1 MTGTIGPTFVAG
13 RTGRAETFKPRR
25 EERALSAASE
35 ITPGNQRA
43 EPSED
48 HSSLSPGQAAVL
60 ILIPKII
67 LRGAEEFASADQHK
81 RPESVLSVLNDGS
94 TRRKPSCL
102 AVGAG
107 RPRDPGVKQ
116 GPTIMTPN
124 SRTVVVTG
132 AAHGIGR
139 ATALKFAAEQ
149 DIVFA
154 ADLRYA
160 AESRADLDAAGVT
173 CLTADVR
180 NIAALEQVIQT
191 ALQTTSQ
198 LDVLVNN
205 AGVGLVKQIDDVSEA
220 DWDVVMDTNLKA
232 AFFGC
237 KAAVSVMSQ
246 QPSGGSIIN
255 VASNAGILPR
265 SHDPV
270 YSISKM
276 ALVGL
281 TKSLA
286 LCHSK
291 DRIRINCVCPGP
303 VENTQMIEENFVD
316 RPDRQQVV
324 RELIQASPL
333 ARAWDRMISPDEV
346 ADAILYL
353 AGEGAKMVS
362 GTAIAID
369 GGKSL
374 GVPPG

>member
-1 MTGTIGPTFVAG
+1 MTTQI
-13 RTGRAETFKPRR
+13 K
-25 EERALSAASE
+25 
-35 ITPGNQRA
+35 
-43 EPSED
+43 
-48 HSSLSPGQAAVL
+48 
-60 ILIPKII
+60 
-67 LRGAEEFASADQHK
+67 
-81 RPESVLSVLNDGS
+81 
-94 TRRKPSCL
+94 
-102 AVGAG
+102 
-107 RPRDPGVKQ
+107 
-116 GPTIMTPN
+116 
-124 SRTVVVTG
+124 TVVVTG
-132 AAHGIGR
+132 AANGIGK
-139 ATALKFAAEQ
+139 ATALRFAAQ
-149 DIVFA
+149 KYTVFG
-154 ADLRYA
+154 ADLQYSDEHRETLEA
-160 AESRADLDAAGVT
+160 AEVT

-180 NIAALEQVIQT
+180 DVNSVESIVQKAMEA
-191 ALQTTSQ
+191 TSQ

-205 AGVGLVKQIDDVSEA
+205 AGMGMVKQIDDVSEA

-237 KAAVSVMSQ
+237 KAAVSVMAQ

-324 RELIQASPL
+324 RELIHASPL

-346 ADAILYL
+346 ADAIVYL
-353 AGEGAKMVS
+353 ASEGAGMVS

>member
-1 MTGTIGPTFVAG
+1 MATQS
-13 RTGRAETFKPRR
+13 K
-25 EERALSAASE
+25 
-35 ITPGNQRA
+35 
-43 EPSED
+43 
-48 HSSLSPGQAAVL
+48 
-60 ILIPKII
+60 
-67 LRGAEEFASADQHK
+67 
-81 RPESVLSVLNDGS
+81 
-94 TRRKPSCL
+94 
-102 AVGAG
+102 
-107 RPRDPGVKQ
+107 
-116 GPTIMTPN
+116 
-124 SRTVVVTG
+124 TVVVTG

-139 ATALKFAAEQ
+139 ATALKFAAQ
-149 DIVFA
+149 NHSVVG
-154 ADLRYA
+154 ADLRFSD
-160 AESRADLDAAGVT
+160 ENRALLEAAGVT

-180 NIAALEQVIQT
+180 DVTSVDSVVQGAID
-191 ALQTTSQ
+191 TTSR

-205 AGVGLVKQIDDVSEA
+205 AGVGMVKQIDDVSEA
-220 DWDVVMDTNLKA
+220 DWDMVIDTNLKA

-237 KAAVSVMSQ
+237 KAAITAMSR

-255 VASNAGILPR
+255 VASNAGLLPR

-303 VENTQMIEENFVD
+303 VENTQMIEENFVG
-316 RPDRQQVV
+316 RSDRQQVV
-324 RELIQASPL
+324 RELIHASPL

-346 ADAILYL
+346 ADAIVYL
-353 AGEGAKMVS
+353 ASDSAQMVS

>member
-1 MTGTIGPTFVAG
+1 MTA
-13 RTGRAETFKPRR
+13 
-25 EERALSAASE
+25 
-35 ITPGNQRA
+35 
-43 EPSED
+43 
-48 HSSLSPGQAAVL
+48 HS
-60 ILIPKII
+60 K
-67 LRGAEEFASADQHK
+67 
-81 RPESVLSVLNDGS
+81 
-94 TRRKPSCL
+94 
-102 AVGAG
+102 
-107 RPRDPGVKQ
+107 
-116 GPTIMTPN
+116 
-124 SRTVVVTG
+124 TVVVTG
-132 AAHGIGR
+132 AANGIGKASAIR
-139 ATALKFAAEQ
+139 FAAQ
-149 DIVFA
+149 NHTVFG
-154 ADLRYA
+154 ADLQYC
-160 AESRADLDAAGVT
+160 EENRAQLETAGVT
-173 CLTADVR
+173 CRIVDVR
-180 NIAALEQVIQT
+180 DLLSLETVMQAAID
-191 ALQTTSQ
+191 ATSR

-205 AGVGLVKQIDDVSEA
+205 AGMGMVKQIDDVSES

-237 KAAVSVMSQ
+237 KTAIRTMSQ

-255 VASNAGILPR
+255 VASNAGLLPR

-303 VENTQMIEENFVD
+303 VENTQMIEENFVG

-333 ARAWDRMISPDEV
+333 ARAWDRMICPDEV
-346 ADAILYL
+346 ADAIVYL
-353 AGEGAKMVS
+353 ASEGAKMVS